1 MGYCMKTNINIDSA
15 KKHGRHI
22 LQKERPTIAYIAGS
36 LGGIGLPMWSGIRDM
51 TQKRDVNLICF
62 PGSNLN
68 NPDGFEAQ
76 ANIIF
81 SLVSA
86 ETVDGVL
93 SWSSLFG
100 QYVSS
105 EELAAFH
112 DRFHPL
118 PVVTMGSTFKQF
130 PSMLLDSYEGMCEA
144 VAHLIEVH
152 GCRHLAF
159 IRGPEMHVYA
169 QGRYRAYVETI
180 EAHGLQVDQR
190 LVTPPARWGP
200 ATGREAIRILLDE
213 RSLRPKVD
221 IDAIVSVSEDTLFG
235 ALEVL
240 QERGIRIP
248 NDLAI
253 VGFDDTILSQ
263 TNTPPITT
271 VAAPFYELGYQST
284 GTLLDLMQGIKVPK
298 VTIVPSRLVVRQSCG
313 CVDQDVAQAVVNAVK
328 IDNQTIET
336 IPVTKREDIVSA
348 MIQAVGSSAC
358 NVESDWVNH
367 LFNSFVE
374 ELNGKSSG
382 AFVTALDGILRQVAE
397 AGKGVS
403 AQQSSM
409 AAGEAVSV
417 WHGVLSSLRR
427 EAWPYLSEIELE
439 TAENIWQQARVMIG
453 KITQRIQAHQQKVT
467 EYQFNIIRQIGAAM
481 LTTLDIDGLVSV
493 LASGLPRVSISSCY
507 LALYENQQPY
517 RYPQQAPEWS
527 RLVMAYNKKG
537 RIKLE
542 PSGRLFR
549 SLQLVP
555 EGMLPQMHQYCFA
568 VYALHFRDQ
577 QFGFIIF
584 EIGAHQ
590 KAAYELYETLS
601 IQIGSALHGVLLMQR
616 VQDKTIKLDQAY
628 QRLKENQQKMI
639 IIEKMA
645 SLGRLTAGIAHEMN
659 TPLAT
664 VRASMKELKSLVD
677 EYKKS
682 INSSQ
687 VLPEDHQAIAEEM
700 IKYIDLATKAA
711 EKSAGFIRGIKGQ
724 TKNLNS
730 PFNEI
735 FNASEVI
742 FDVLSLLEFK
752 INKTSCRLISDL
764 DESIMLNGN
773 KQGLSQIVTN
783 LVNNAIEASS
793 KSQGIITVK
802 LIQSK
807 QKEAELIV
815 EDTGEGIS
823 KENIS
828 KIFDPLF
835 TTKPFGEATGLG
847 LSIVQEFVN
856 QFNGSI
862 SVTSKPGLTKFT
874 VIIPL

>member
-1 MGYCMKTNINIDSA
+1 MKTNVNIDSE
-15 KKHGRHI
+15 KSHNRQI
-22 LQKERPTIAYIAGS
+22 QKARQTIAYIAGS
-36 LGGIGLPMWSGIRDM
+36 LGSIGLPMWSGIRDM
-51 TQKRDVNLICF
+51 AQKRDVNLICF
-62 PGSNLN
+62 PGSNLY

-76 ANIIF
+76 ANIVF

-86 ETVDGVL
+86 EIVDGVL

-100 QYVSS
+100 QFVSS
-105 EELAAFH
+105 DELMSFH
-112 DRFHPL
+112 DRFLPL
-118 PVVTMGSTFKQF
+118 PLVTMGNTFEQF
-130 PSMLLDSYEGMCEA
+130 PSMLLDSYEGMREA
-144 VAHLIEVH
+144 VTHLIEVH

-159 IRGPEMHVYA
+159 IRGPEMHIYA
-169 QGRYRAYVETI
+169 QGRYRAYVETL
-180 EAHGLQVDQR
+180 EAHGLPIDQR

-200 ATGREAIRILLDE
+200 ATGREAVRLLLDE
-213 RSLRPKVD
+213 RGLRLKVD
-221 IDAIVSVSEDTLFG
+221 LDAIVSVSEDTLFG

-248 NDLAI
+248 EDLAV

-263 TNTPPITT
+263 TNAPPVTT
-271 VAAPFYELGYQST
+271 VAAPFYELGYQSA

-298 VTIVPSRLVVRQSCG
+298 LTIVPSRLVVRQSCG
-313 CVDQDVAQAVVNAVK
+313 CVDQDAAQAVVNAVK
-328 IDNQTIET
+328 IDNQTFESILA
-336 IPVTKREDIVSA
+336 VRWSGIVSV
-348 MIQAVGSSAC
+348 MTQAVGPSAW
-358 NVESDWVNH
+358 NVESDWGNH
-367 LFNSFVE
+367 LLSSFIE
-374 ELNGKSSG
+374 ELKGKSSG
-382 AFVTALDGILRQVAE
+382 AFVAVLDGILLQVAE

-417 WHGVLSSLRR
+417 WHGALSALRK
-427 EAWPYLSEIELE
+427 EVWPYLSGAELE
-439 TAENIWQQARVMIG
+439 RAENVWQQARVLIG
-453 KITQRIQAHQQKVT
+453 KVTQRTQAYQQKAT
-467 EYQFNIIRQIGAAM
+467 EQQFNIIRQIGAEM
-481 LTTLDIDGLVSV
+481 LTTLDLDGLVDV
-493 LASGLPRVSISSCY
+493 LAGGLPKLSIPSCY
-507 LALYENQQPY
+507 LALYENPQPY
-517 RYPQQAPEWS
+517 RYPQPAPEWS
-527 RLVMAYNKKG
+527 RLVMAYNEQG
-537 RIKLE
+537 RLKLE
-542 PSGRLFR
+542 PGGRLFR

-555 EGMLPQMHQYCFA
+555 EGMFPQTRQYSFA

-584 EIGAHQ
+584 EIGRHQ
-590 KAAYELYETLS
+590 IAVYGLYETLCV
-601 IQIGSALHGVLLMQR
+601 QISSALHGALLMQR
-616 VQDKTIKLDQAY
+616 VQDRTIKLDQAY
-628 QRLKENQQKMI
+628 QKLKENQQKMI

-677 EYKKS
+677 EYKNS
-682 INSSQ
+682 INDSQ
-687 VLPEDHQAIAEEM
+687 VLPEDHRAIAEEM

-735 FNASEVI
+735 FNASKVI

-752 INKTSCRLISDL
+752 IKKTLCRLISDL

-773 KQGLSQIVTN
+773 KQWLSQIVTN
-783 LVNNAIEASS
+783 LVNNAIEACS

-802 LIQSK
+802 LIQSNE
-807 QKEAELIV
+807 KEAELIV
-815 EDTGEGIS
+815 EDTGEGIPP
-823 KENIS
+823 ENMS

-856 QFNGSI
+856 QFKGSI
-862 SVTSKPGLTKFT
+862 SVASKPGLTKFT
-874 VIIPL
+874 VIMPLAK